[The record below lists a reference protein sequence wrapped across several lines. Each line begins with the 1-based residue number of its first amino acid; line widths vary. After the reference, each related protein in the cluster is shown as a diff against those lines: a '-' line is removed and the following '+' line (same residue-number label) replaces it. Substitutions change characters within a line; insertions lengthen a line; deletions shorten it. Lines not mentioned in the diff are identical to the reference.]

1 MRWGSHKVSPGTA
14 RSNRHRQILL
24 LLFAILWGAV
34 WFVGTQSRSLL
45 EPDEGRYAEVPREM
59 VASGNWITPRVDG
72 VKFFD
77 KPPLQYWATA
87 IAYETIGISNFSAR
101 LWPLLL
107 GLAGILAVG
116 WAGLRVAGRRAG
128 LSAALVLGSS
138 FLWAMG
144 SHINTLDLGVSAIF
158 AMALA
163 TFIVA
168 QLPTTDPGRRRG
180 LMWLTWA
187 LIAAAIL
194 SKGLIGIVFPAGTLF
209 FYLLVKRDWAR
220 LRQVELLW
228 GGLLCLAILLPWF
241 IAVSTANPEFFH
253 YFFIREHF
261 TRFLTNEDARVHP
274 FWFFVPVVIV
284 GMFPWLAFLTAALRR
299 PWRLLSI
306 RDRQF
311 DPRLF
316 LWIWTWMIFLFFSI
330 SHSKLPFYILPIF
343 PALAL
348 LIGMEMERMRGRAI
362 AIRLGI
368 SAILLAIAVPGLYWI
383 REPEKVQV
391 LGGAFHNFISSISV
405 MLAVWV
411 LLLAVA
417 VVLAWRGRVVAA
429 LLLTAVVGLAVPQTL
444 LIRFQ
449 VLAPIYSAE
458 PMAAKIAP
466 FLAPGE
472 PVYAVHWFRRGLP
485 FYLRR
490 TVTLVN
496 EVPYDLRSGLRWE
509 PQKGMSMTV
518 FRARWET
525 QASGLAIM
533 TPARLA
539 RLQHDGLRLNI
550 LASGPDWVAA
560 GH

>member
-1 MRWGSHKVSPGTA
+1 MRAGLHKLSASTA
-14 RSNRHRQILL
+14 KRVRRRQMLL
-24 LLFAILWGAV
+24 LAFAVLWGVV
-34 WFVGTQSRSLL
+34 WFMGAQSRSLL

-59 VASGNWITPRVDG
+59 VASGNWVTPRVDG

-87 IAYETIGISNFSAR
+87 IAYKTIGISNFSAR

-107 GLAGILAVG
+107 GLASILAVG
-116 WAGLRVAGRRAG
+116 WAGLRMAGRRTG
-128 LSAALVLGSS
+128 LAAALVLGSS

-163 TFIVA
+163 SFIVA
-168 QLPTTDPGRRRG
+168 QLPTTDPGRRRS

-187 LIAAAIL
+187 LIAAAVL

-209 FYLLVKRDWAR
+209 FYLLVKRDWGR
-220 LRQVELLW
+220 LRQVEMLW

-241 IAVSTANPEFFH
+241 IAVSAANPEFFH

-274 FWFFVPVVIV
+274 FWFFIPVVIV
-284 GMFPWLAFLTAALRR
+284 GMFPWLGFLPAALRR
-299 PWRLLSI
+299 PWRRRLAQ
-306 RDRQF
+306 DRQF

-348 LIGMEMERMRGRAI
+348 LIGMEMEGMRDKAV

-368 SAILLAIAVPGLYWI
+368 SVVLLAIVVPALYWI

-391 LGGAFHNFISSISV
+391 LGAAFHNFIFSISV
-405 MLAVWV
+405 ALAIWV

-417 VVLAWRGRVVAA
+417 VVLAWRGRVGWA
-429 LLLTAVVGLAVPQTL
+429 LLLTALVGLALPQVL

-449 VLAPIYSAE
+449 VLAPVYSAE
-458 PMAAKIAP
+458 SMAAKMAP
-466 FLAPGE
+466 LLTPGE

-490 TVTLVN
+490 TIILVN

-509 PQKGMSMTV
+509 PQKAMSMRV
-518 FRARWET
+518 FRTHWEA

-533 TPARLA
+533 TPARLL
-539 RLQHDGLRLNI
+539 RLQHAGLRLHI

>member
-1 MRWGSHKVSPGTA
+1 MRAGLHKASTNTA
-14 RSNRHRQILL
+14 QRIRRRQILL
-24 LLFAILWGAV
+24 LAFAVLWGVV
-34 WFVGTQSRSLL
+34 WFVGAQSRSLL

-87 IAYETIGISNFSAR
+87 LTYETIGSSNFSAR

-107 GLAGILAVG
+107 GLAGMLVVG
-116 WAGLRVAGRRAG
+116 WAGLRVAGRRTG

-144 SHINTLDLGVSAIF
+144 SHINTLDLGVSAIL
-158 AMALA
+158 AMVLA

-168 QLPTTDPGRRRG
+168 QLPTTAPSRRRN

-187 LIAAAIL
+187 LIAAAVL
-194 SKGLIGIVFPAGTLF
+194 SKGLIGIVFPAGALF
-209 FYLLVKRDWAR
+209 FYLLVKHDWAR

-228 GGLLCLAILLPWF
+228 GGLLALLILLPWF
-241 IAVSTANPEFFH
+241 IAVSVANPEFFH

-261 TRFLTNEDARVHP
+261 TRFLTNQDARVHP

-284 GMFPWLAFLTAALRR
+284 GMFPWLSFLPAALRR
-299 PWRLLSI
+299 PWRV
-306 RDRQF
+306 RPTQDRQF

-348 LIGMEMERMRGRAI
+348 LMGMEIERMQARAV

-368 SAILLAIAVPGLYWI
+368 SVILLAIAVPALYWI
-383 REPEKVQV
+383 REPQKVQV
-391 LGGAFHNFISSISV
+391 LGSAFHDFISSIAV
-405 MLAVWV
+405 ALAVLV
-411 LLLAVA
+411 LILAVA
-417 VVLAWRGRVVAA
+417 VVLAWRRRVVGA
-429 LLLTAVVGLAVPQTL
+429 LLLTAVVGLALPQVL

-449 VLAPIYSAE
+449 LLAPIYSAE

-466 FLAPGE
+466 LIIPGE

-490 TVTLVN
+490 TITLVN

-509 PQKGMSMTV
+509 PQKAMSMTV
-518 FRARWET
+518 FRTRWEA

-533 TPARLA
+533 TPTRWA
-539 RLQHDGLRLNI
+539 RLQHAGLRLHI
-550 LASGPDWVAA
+550 LVRGPGWVAA
-560 GH
+560 KH